1 MTETYKAGAIT
12 YATAMA
18 FNWVGGLQLPAG
30 LAVAAHAAVGCASAA
45 ASGGNCGSGALAA
58 GFGKLATL
66 GMPTPLQENHVYQLT
81 YVSVVGGT
89 ASVLGGG
96 KFGNGATTAAFGYL
110 FNYLMHRASSAEL
123 YINEATLQA
132 DDAQEPI
139 LLAANTNCISSVGGL
154 LTCADAAPGA
164 ALGGGG
170 GGSISVTRSGVALPT
185 APKYTI
191 PPNYVQNPVGR
202 SGSYGE
208 YVNGR
213 FVERLRI
220 DPPTPPGYKGPN
232 NSHYHLNGQ
241 RQHHAP
247 GRGEIMDPGFW

>member
-45 ASGGNCGSGALAA
+45 ASGGNCGNGALAA

-96 KFGNGATTAAFGYL
+96 KFGNGATTAAFVYLYKAAPKIYKDIVGYGLDMGLGGDAVLKGFLTPPVEGANNVGTQGHRYLDPDCL
-110 FNYLMHRASSAEL
+110 FCEGGIVSRFMNQIYG
-123 YINEATLQA
+123 INATAGLHDTMQ
-132 DDAQEPI
+132 I
-139 LLAANTNCISSVGGL
+139 NLGTGL
-154 LTCADAAPGA
+154 LRDIANVPLMPVA
-164 ALGGGG
+164 ALGTYSAAFGQMLN
-170 GGSISVTRSGVALPT
+170 SLPSST
-185 APKYTI
+185 YIYSLPKKDT
-191 PPNYVQNPVGR
+191 NGR
-202 SGSYGE
+202 SE
-208 YVNGR
+208 YR
-213 FVERLRI
+213 
-220 DPPTPPGYKGPN
+220 PP
-232 NSHYHLNGQ
+232 
-241 RQHHAP
+241 
-247 GRGEIMDPGFW
+247 IMIW